1 MSVGY
6 RRNLRS
12 WAVALVAAGLLFAG
26 CGNDQAAGA
35 SSSSR
40 SASGSTSAGG
50 RVNVLNAGS
59 LENAVEGDLGHRF
72 AKATPY
78 DFRGYSAGSSTLANQ
93 IKGKVRQGDVFISAD
108 PVVNKDL
115 RGKRNGDWAD
125 WWATFAKSP
134 LVIGYN
140 AKSKF
145 ADELK
150 SKPWYEVLSQPGIRI
165 GRTDPKL
172 DPKGEFTVQALK
184 KAEKAYNR
192 PQLSKKVLGNSTVF
206 PETDLVGR
214 LQAGQL
220 DAGFFY
226 SGEVDELNIP
236 SVDLG
241 KVDVGA
247 TYTVTVLN
255 HAPNRPGA
263 VAFASYLLGGKGSA
277 ILKDH
282 GFDVVTDATVSGS
295 KSHVPRQLRAKVGG

>member
-1 MSVGY
+1 MSIGF
-6 RRNLRS
+6 RSNLRT
-12 WAVALVAAGLLFAG
+12 WGIALVAAGLLLAG
-26 CGNDQAAGA
+26 CGNEQSGGA
-35 SSSSR
+35 SPSHSSS
-40 SASGSTSAGG
+40 GSKPAGG
-50 RVNVLNAGS
+50 KVNVLNAGS
-59 LENAVEGDLGHRF
+59 LENAVEGDLGKKF

-78 DFRGYSAGSSTLANQ
+78 DFSGYSSGSSTLANQ

-108 PVVNKDL
+108 PAVNKDL
-115 RGKRNGDWAD
+115 RGKKNGDWVS

-140 AKSKF
+140 PKSKF

-214 LQAGQL
+214 LQSGQL

-236 SVDLG
+236 SIDLG

-247 TYTVTVLN
+247 TYTITVLN
-255 HAPNRPGA
+255 HAPNKRGA
-263 VAFASYLLGGKGSA
+263 VAFASYLLGDKGSA
-277 ILKDH
+277 ILEDH
-282 GFDVVTDATVSGS
+282 GFDIVTHATVSGT
-295 KSHVPRQLRAKVGG
+295 KSQVPRQLRTRLGG